1 MVTREG
7 RAWRTLVLV
16 GLVAAGAA
24 LLVSFSYDFSKDR
37 IAANQRARLLAR
49 LDSVLDPALRGRDLA
64 TVRFT
69 VTDRE
74 LLGSTAA
81 VDVFVATEAG
91 TPAAVIFASEAPDGY
106 NAPIKLL
113 IGMSA
118 TGTITGVRAIAHRE
132 TPGLGDE
139 IDIAQSDWIKQFDG
153 KSLAMPAPAGWA
165 VKKDEGTFDS
175 ITGATVTSRAVV
187 KAVKNTLLYFDR
199 HRDELFA
206 QAARTAAAQNAGT
219 Q

>member
-1 MVTREG
+1 MAMREG
-7 RAWRTLVLV
+7 SAWRTLVLV

-24 LLVSFSYDFSKDR
+24 LLVSVSYDFSKDR

-69 VTDRE
+69 VTDPE

-81 VDVFVATEAG
+81 VDVFVATDAG
-91 TPAAVIFASEAPDGY
+91 TPAAVIFASVAPDGY

-153 KSLAMPAPAGWA
+153 KSLTMPAPAGWA

-187 KAVKNTLLYFDR
+187 KAVKNTLLYFAR
-199 HRDELFA
+199 HRDEIFA
-206 QAARTAAAQNAGT
+206 EARTAAAQNAGT
-219 Q
+219 E